1 MTLFTDRLYNQKLA
15 QTDVRRPEDIV
26 SWLGAVQA
34 QDYAGAKWA
43 LGLRTTG
50 VSDADIDRVYDDGRI
65 LRTHLMRPTWHF
77 VAPAD
82 IRWLLALTA
91 PRVHAANAYAYRKFE
106 LDRPLLARC
115 RTLFT
120 RALRNDAHLTRL
132 QLAAAL
138 HAAGIEADGLRLGYI
153 VMHAELEGVICSG
166 PRQGKQF
173 TYALL
178 DARVPPAPAK
188 STDDALGELARRYF
202 TSHGPATVRDL
213 AWWSGLTM
221 REARR
226 AAGLAGSA
234 LASETVGDHTF
245 WRAASSS
252 PAARRAAR
260 SSRSSG
266 SARASHSSDS
276 SVYLLPNYDEYL
288 IAYKDRDIVMPT
300 AHPRPARVDNGP
312 ELGYHLI
319 VDGRVAG
326 SWRKVMKTRRAAIE
340 VRSYWPLTTNE
351 QQALAIEAARFATF
365 ANVEV
370 TLAHV

>member
-1 MTLFTDRLYNQKLA
+1 MTLFTDRLRNQKLA
-15 QTDVRRPEDIV
+15 RTDVRRPEDIV

-43 LGLRTTG
+43 LALRTAG
-50 VSDADIDRVYDDGRI
+50 VSDADIDRGYDDGRI

-91 PRVHAANAYAYRKFE
+91 PRVHAANAYAYRRFE

-120 RALRNDAHLTRL
+120 RALRNGAHLTRPE
-132 QLAAAL
+132 LAAAL
-138 HAAGIEADGLRLGYI
+138 HAAGIEADGLRLSYI

-188 STDDALGELARRYF
+188 ATDDALGELARRYF

-226 AAGLAGSA
+226 AVDLAGSA
-234 LASETVGDHTF
+234 LASETFDNHTF

-266 SARASHSSDS
+266 SARS

-288 IAYKDRDIVMPT
+288 IAYKDRDIVIPT
-300 AHPRPARVDNGP
+300 AQPRPARVDTGP

-326 SWRKVMKTRRAAIE
+326 SWRKVMKTRSAAIE

-351 QQALAIEAARFATF
+351 QQALAIEAARFAAF